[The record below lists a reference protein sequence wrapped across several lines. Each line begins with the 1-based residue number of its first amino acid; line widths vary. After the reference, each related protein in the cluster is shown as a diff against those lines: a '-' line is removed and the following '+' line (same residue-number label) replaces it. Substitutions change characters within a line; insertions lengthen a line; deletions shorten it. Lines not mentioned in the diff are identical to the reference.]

1 MNAPQTTTWVNTL
14 LDRVNSLAEEFGLD
28 DGQSLRFRDFAIG
41 LAKEQY
47 KIGNKY
53 GASWAFKRAREET
66 AGLGVPAV
74 HNNAVVKCTR
84 I

>member
-1 MNAPQTTTWVNTL
+1 MSNTQTNNWFQTL
-14 LDRVNSLAEEFGLD
+14 SDKITSLAEEFGLSD
-28 DGQSLRFRDFAIG
+28 THTNRFKDFAVT

-66 AGLGVPAV
+66 GQTVTQRPAV
-74 HNNAVVKCTR
+74 
-84 I
+84 

>member
-1 MNAPQTTTWVNTL
+1 MSDTQNNNWYQLL
-14 LDRVNSLAEEFGLD
+14 LDKINSLSEEFGLD
-28 DGQSLRFRDFAIG
+28 DVQTNQFRNFVVR

-66 AGLGVPAV
+66 PRTAPA
-74 HNNAVVKCTR
+74 HALA
-84 I
+84 

>member
-1 MNAPQTTTWVNTL
+1 MSNTQQTNWYKLL
-14 LDRVNSLAEEFGLD
+14 LDKINCLCEEFGLD
-28 DGQSLRFRDFAIG
+28 DSQTNQFKDFVVS

-66 AGLGVPAV
+66 PRSSPA
-74 HNNAVVKCTR
+74 HAMA
-84 I
+84 